1 MLVLTRKCQQ
11 SVVVEGYGR
20 AAEMVTITVLGIRG
34 GRVKLGFE
42 AANDVL
48 VDRAEVWQQSQFNGR
63 PSSTQSRGTTA
74 KQERLER
81 WEDGGGGTAP
91 PSERPVARQ
100 THSTTGAHH
109 GT

>member
-11 SVVVEGYGR
+11 SVVVEGSGG

-42 AANDVL
+42 AANDIL
-48 VDRAEVWQQSQFNGR
+48 VDRAEVWERSQLHGQ
-63 PSSTQSRGTTA
+63 PSSIPSCGTTA

-81 WEDGGGGTAP
+81 WEDDGGGTAP

-100 THSTTGAHH
+100 THSATG
-109 GT
+109 GQYVR